1 MPTIRRNPCT
11 PLRDE
16 RSPRGPTRRAAA
28 TLALAAAAAPAFA
41 ALPRAA
47 PPPVPLP
54 ARSRRFGINLAG
66 LAYYASQF
74 PFADLTTNSEGWERK
89 TDPGGDAA
97 PWPAA
102 PEGHPLALGRGQH
115 AEMAVGW
122 PGSGYAPGRYVV
134 LWDGDGELAFP
145 GRRHTVVERAR
156 GRAVLAVPDAEGELR
171 VRIDRTDP
179 ADPVRRVRV
188 LWPGTEATHAA
199 QPFNPLFLARTA
211 PFSILRFMDWG
222 ATNGS
227 PVAEWGERTLPS
239 RAGWAGRGGVP
250 VERMLDLCNAL
261 RADPWLCVPHRASD
275 AHARALG
282 ALVAQR
288 LDPARTAYVEYS
300 NEVWNLGFEQARW
313 AVAESARRGLAVPN
327 GQPAL
332 AYAARATEV
341 FRAFDAGFGAR
352 ARDRTV
358 RVLAGQAVWTSF
370 SEAALAHRDTARQVD
385 ALAVAPYF
393 HAGWTEDPARAAEA
407 ARLAPEALHA
417 LMRERIR
424 GDVRRAVERNAAL
437 AAKHG
442 LRLLAYEAG
451 SHDTAAGAAAPLQA
465 PLTETFRRAHRHPG
479 MEAVYA
485 EYLDLW
491 VAGGGDALLQY
502 FDIGRWSPW
511 GLWGLLETVTED
523 PALSPKHRAVLA
535 AIARHR

>member
-1 MPTIRRNPCT
+1 MPLHPSKPCTVRRNGLSSVGT
-11 PLRDE
+11 
-16 RSPRGPTRRAAA
+16 TRRAATA
-28 TLALAAAAAPAFA
+28 AALASVVPFASSATNRPPAPAR
-41 ALPRAA
+41 P
-47 PPPVPLP
+47 
-54 ARSRRFGINLAG
+54 RRFGVNLSG

-89 TDPGGDAA
+89 VDAGGDPS

-102 PEGHPLALGRGQH
+102 PEGHPLSLGRGQR

-122 PGSGYAPGRYVV
+122 PGSGYAPGRYTV
-134 LWDGDGELAFP
+134 LWDGRGELSFP
-145 GRRHTVVERAR
+145 QGRHAVVSR
-156 GRAVLAVPDAEGELR
+156 GANRVVLDVPDADGELR

-179 ADPVRRVRV
+179 ADPVRHVRF

-199 QPFNPLFLARTA
+199 RPFNPLFLQRTE

-227 PVAEWGERTLPS
+227 PRVEWSERTLPT
-239 RAGWAGRGGVP
+239 RAGWAGGGVP
-250 VERMLDLCNAL
+250 VERMLDLCNTL

-275 AHARALG
+275 GYVRDLAG
-282 ALVAQR
+282 LVASR
-288 LDPARTAYVEYS
+288 LDPGLRVHLEYS

-313 AVAESARRGLAVPN
+313 AVGESARRGLAVPN

-332 AYAARATEV
+332 AYAARAVEV
-341 FRAFDAGFGAR
+341 FALFDAAFGAAAR
-352 ARDRTV
+352 ARVV

-370 SEAALAHRDTARQVD
+370 SEAALGFRDTAKRCD
-385 ALAVAPYF
+385 ALAIAPYF
-393 HAGWTEDPARAAEA
+393 HAGWTEDGARAAEA
-407 ARLAPEALHA
+407 LRLTPERLHE

-424 GDVRRAVERNAAL
+424 GDVRQAIERNAAL
-437 AAKHG
+437 ARRHG

-451 SHDTAAGAAAPLQA
+451 SHDRPASAPAALQA
-465 PLTETFRRAHRHPG
+465 PLTELFSRAHRHPG

-491 VAGGGDALLQY
+491 VASGGDALLQY
-502 FDIGRWSPW
+502 HDIGRWSPW
-511 GLWGLLETVTED
+511 GLWGALETVTED
-523 PALSPKHRAVLA
+523 PAASPKHRALLA